1 MRAVIASFAL
11 AACATASAQI
21 APLPMALCAG
31 WEGERVCEVLQED
44 AQIRVLRCTFPP
56 GVGHEMHYHPPH
68 LGYVLEGNSV
78 MRITTASGV
87 VDRPV
92 RAGTSFSNDA
102 KSSTPRSTLVLET
115 TLFDRRE
122 EVPPISALHRPS
134 CRDCARIDRRRD
146 QAAVLSD
153 RYPRPIAQAGAS
165 SYGRSA
171 LGPPAG
177 RCSCSRAAHSP
188 RLPH

>member
-11 AACATASAQI
+11 AACVSASAQI

-102 KSSTPRSTLVLET
+102 EIQHAALNVGTET
-115 TLFDRRE
+115 TRYLIVEKKYADQ
-122 EVPPISALHRPS
+122 RP
-134 CRDCARIDRRRD
+134 
-146 QAAVLSD
+146 
-153 RYPRPIAQAGAS
+153 AQAVVPG
-165 SYGRSA
+165 
-171 LGPPAG
+171 L
-177 RCSCSRAAHSP
+177 CSN
-188 RLPH
+188 

>member
-1 MRAVIASFAL
+1 MKVHTIIVAAL
-11 AACATASAQI
+11 LGACASASVQI
-21 APLPMALCAG
+21 APLPMALCTG

-68 LGYVLEGNSV
+68 FGYVLEGNSV

-102 KSSTPRSTLVLET
+102 EIQHAALNVGTET
-115 TLFDRRE
+115 TRYLIIEKKYADT
-122 EVPPISALHRPS
+122 RP
-134 CRDCARIDRRRD
+134 
-146 QAAVLSD
+146 
-153 RYPRPIAQAGAS
+153 AQAVAPG
-165 SYGRSA
+165 
-171 LGPPAG
+171 L
-177 RCSCSRAAHSP
+177 CVP
-188 RLPH
+188 R